1 MADKK
6 HLTVLTGERSV
17 RVAWYAGA
25 TDASIERALRQSLA
39 LPDSAPLT
47 LADGDGDV
55 VALSDSLPSGLTLRL
70 LAPSAPS
77 APTSSA
83 PPQVA
88 PGPPAYPLVGSAPSL
103 IGSDGFMGILA
114 RLTNNYGHFARFKRP
129 RGGGYVYVN
138 SDADVV
144 QDMAQRPDDFRK
156 TTPPPETPLGKLR
169 LGVAS
174 NGLFTSGDDEEIWQV
189 AHRILLPA
197 FGTNAIRQYY
207 GRMLDVAFD
216 LVARLDRTPADEPLP
231 VTDLMTRMTFEAIA
245 FAGFDT
251 RFGAVEAEAPPPF
264 VQAMVDVLTIAQ
276 DSVRYLLP
284 DAFHP
289 LDRHRRDKAA
299 GVLAETV
306 DALIRD
312 RRAALARGDA
322 VPNDMLQVMLT
333 SRDKVTGKRL
343 PDDNIR
349 AQLVTFLIAG
359 HETTSGLLSYA
370 LYRLATNPAAEEKLV
385 EEVDRVFGRDYSYRP
400 TWGDIERLDYTARV
414 LKEALRLDPTAPGFV
429 KFVQRDTVVAGRY
442 AVEKGATLVTGLRA
456 LHRNKAY
463 WGDDPE
469 RFDPDRFLPEAV
481 AARHPHAYH
490 PFGLGIRS
498 CIGFQFA
505 LVEARMVL
513 AMLYQRYRFRLAEP
527 DYQLEHVQTLT
538 TKPRDLFMTLERRA
552 EARGR
557 FPTAAPATEPA
568 VAATPAPA
576 ARPGGPSLLV
586 LFGSNMGAAQDLAQS
601 LARAARAAGVEADVA
616 ELDSCAGALPTDR
629 PVAVVTSTY
638 NGAPPDNAA
647 RFLAWLDDPARAPG
661 SLAGVTFA
669 VLGCGNKQW
678 QGTFQRVPRRVDE
691 RLRALG
697 ATALCPR
704 GECDAD
710 GDFDAAAEA
719 WTRSFTEA
727 LRAATH
733 AAGEGAPA
741 DDALVYAVEVVNF
754 AGSHA
759 TAGLPEGTRLHGEA
773 RLADVLRNDELQSH
787 DAGRSTRHVEVA
799 LPEGV
804 TYAAGDHLG
813 VFPENAPDV
822 VDAVAERCGVRV
834 GDVVVVRELRPGAAS
849 SAGVPLGVPLR
860 VGDLLRA
867 HVDLSGPLT
876 RRELRALAAASPCPP
891 ERVKLEA
898 LAGDATFRAEVL
910 DARLHLLDVLARFPS
925 VQCSLALVLSLRPT
939 LKPRYYSIASSP
951 RVHPRTCHLTV
962 GVHTAPRPDGSVHE
976 GVCSH
981 HLART
986 AAGAQL
992 RVVVRDTGGAFRLPA
1007 DPSRGVILVGPGT
1020 GFAPLRGFLE
1030 ERASLRRAGV
1040 KVGPTSLYFGC
1051 RRPDHDWIYRDEME
1065 RWLREGDLD
1074 ALAVAFSREPGHSRV
1089 YVQDLLRRDAATVF
1103 RALEAGA
1110 SVYVCGDAKHMAPD
1124 VERAFVEAVER
1135 EARVSREEAQ
1145 AYVARLRAEGRY
1157 LQDVWAAT

>member
-6 HLTVLTGERSV
+6 HLTVSTGDRSV

-25 TDASIERALRQSLA
+25 TDASIERALRLSLA
-39 LPDSAPLT
+39 LSDDAPLALT
-47 LADGDGDV
+47 DADGD
-55 VALSDSLPSGLTLRL
+55 AIAISDSLPTGLTLRL
-70 LAPSAPS
+70 ASAAPAASAAA
-77 APTSSA
+77 APVT
-83 PPQVA
+83 P
-88 PGPPAYPLVGSAPSL
+88 PGPPAFPFLGSAPAL
-103 IGSDGFMGILA
+103 IGPDGLIGMLN
-114 RLTNNYGHFARFKRP
+114 RLTSQYGHFARFKRP

-138 SDADVV
+138 SDPDVV
-144 QDMAQRPDDFRK
+144 QDMALRPDDFRK

-174 NGLFTSGDDEEIWQV
+174 NGLFTAGDEEEMWQV
-189 AHRILLPA
+189 AHRVLLPA
-197 FGTNAIRQYY
+197 FGINAIRQYY
-207 GRMLDVAFD
+207 GRMLDVAAD
-216 LVARLDRTPADEPLP
+216 LMARFERTAPGEALP

-245 FAGFDT
+245 YAGFNT
-251 RFGAVEAEAPPPF
+251 RFGAIEADAPPPF
-264 VQAMVDVLTIAQ
+264 VEAMVDVLTIAQ
-276 DSVRYLLP
+276 EATRYVLP

-289 LDRHRRDKAA
+289 FDRHRRDKAA
-299 GVLAETV
+299 EVLTATV
-306 DALIRD
+306 DALITA
-312 RRAALARGDA
+312 RRAAMERGDS
-322 VPNDMLQVMLT
+322 VPNDMLQIMLT
-333 SRDKVTGKRL
+333 SRDKVTGQRL

-370 LYRLATNPAAEEKLV
+370 LYRLATNPEAEARLI

-400 TWGDIERLDYTARV
+400 TWADIERLDYTSRV

-429 KFVQRDTVVAGRY
+429 KFVQRDTVIAGRY
-442 AVEKGATLVTGLRA
+442 TVEKGTTLITGLRA
-456 LHRNKAY
+456 LHRNKSC

-513 AMLYQRYRFRLAEP
+513 AMLYQRYRFRLADP
-527 DYQLEHVQTLT
+527 GYKLEHVQTLT
-538 TKPRDLFMTLERRA
+538 TKPRDLFMTLERRP
-552 EARGR
+552 EERGR
-557 FPTAAPATEPA
+557 LPAAHAE
-568 VAATPAPA
+568 ATPAAPVTSA
-576 ARPGGPSLLV
+576 AGAALLV
-586 LFGSNMGAAQDLAQS
+586 LYGSNMGASQDLAQA
-601 LARAARAAGVEADVA
+601 LAREAQSLGVTATVA
-616 ELDSCAGALPTDR
+616 ELDTCVGALPTAH
-629 PVAVVTSTY
+629 PVVIVTSTY

-647 RFLAWLDDPARAPG
+647 RFLQWLDDPARAPG

-678 QGTFQRVPRRVDE
+678 RGTFQRVPRRIDE

-697 ATALCPR
+697 ATALCPL

-719 WTRSFTEA
+719 WTRGFTDA
-727 LRAATH
+727 LRRVSRVSAPA
-733 AAGEGAPA
+733 APA
-741 DDALVYAVEVVNF
+741 DDALLYAVEVVNF
-754 AGSHA
+754 AGSHSS
-759 TAGLPEGTRLHGEA
+759 AGLPEGTALHEA
-773 RLADVLRNDELQSH
+773 ARPVAVLRNDELQSA
-787 DAGRSTRHVEVA
+787 DAGRSTRHLEVA

-804 TYAAGDHLG
+804 SYTAGDHLG

-822 VDAVAERCGVRV
+822 VEAVAQRCGVRV
-834 GDVVVVRELRPGAAS
+834 GDVVVVRERRAGAAS

-876 RRELRALAAASPCPP
+876 RRELRRLAAASPCPP

-898 LAGDATFRAEVL
+898 LAGDDTFRAEVY
-910 DARLHLLDVLARFPS
+910 DAKLHLLDVLGRFPS
-925 VQCSLALVLSLRPT
+925 VACSLELLLSLRPT

-951 RVHPRTCHLTV
+951 RVMPRSCAITV
-962 GVHTAPRPDGSVHE
+962 GVHTAPRPDGSTHE

-986 AAGAQL
+986 PVGATL
-992 RVVVRDTGGAFRLPA
+992 RVVVKDTGGTFRLPD
-1007 DPSRGVILVGPGT
+1007 DPAREVILIGPGT
-1020 GFAPLRGFLE
+1020 GFAPLRGFIE

-1040 KVGPTSLYFGC
+1040 KVGRTSLYFGC
-1051 RRPDHDWIYRDEME
+1051 RRPDHDWIYRDAME
-1065 RWLREGDLD
+1065 GWARDGDLD
-1074 ALAVAFSREPGHSRV
+1074 ALAVAFSREPGKPKV
-1089 YVQDLLRRDAATVF
+1089 YVQDLLRRDGAAVF
-1103 RALEAGA
+1103 AALERGA
-1110 SVYVCGDAKHMAPD
+1110 AVYVCGDAKLMAPD
-1124 VERAFVEAVER
+1124 VQRAFVEVVER
-1135 EARVSREEAQ
+1135 EARVSRAEAE
-1145 AYVARLRAEGRY
+1145 AYVERLRADGRY